1 MDGNRPDVAFFV
13 PGSGCGKQ
21 LLWLRRVFRAG
32 AEHGGTPAAL
42 PVVLRKAGAGKRQLQ
57 IFLFSRGGLAALPD
71 QAEAPETAIPVPV
84 YSLAPSTTVQVLEQA
99 EEVVAVSE
107 EITPLYSDEDVAAI
121 AKTVYGEA
129 LITHSDMEMAAVAW
143 CILNRV
149 DSAEAFFPDTIV
161 EVVTQDSQFHGYS
174 ESNPVDPHIEWL
186 VRDVLDRWSLEK
198 AGAEEVGRIL
208 PEEYLYF
215 WGDGRHN
222 HFTTEYHAGTT
233 WDWSAENPYES

>member
-1 MDGNRPDVAFFV
+1 MYPARITAVSLFAIGIVTLVA
-13 PGSGCGKQ
+13 
-21 LLWLRRVFRAG
+21 
-32 AEHGGTPAAL
+32 
-42 PVVLRKAGAGKRQLQ
+42 
-57 IFLFSRGGLAALPD
+57 AALPD

-174 ESNPVDPHIEWL
+174 ESNPVDPQSNGWSGMFWIGGPWRKPEL
-186 VRDVLDRWSLEK
+186 KKLAESCRRSTCTFGETAATTISRPSTTPERRGTGVPKIPMKAEVCKRERD
-198 AGAEEVGRIL
+198 
-208 PEEYLYF
+208 
-215 WGDGRHN
+215 
-222 HFTTEYHAGTT
+222 
-233 WDWSAENPYES
+233 

>member
-1 MDGNRPDVAFFV
+1 MTEIAQYRRSPQAARRRRRRRRTMYPSRITAVSLFAIGIVTLVA
-13 PGSGCGKQ
+13 
-21 LLWLRRVFRAG
+21 
-32 AEHGGTPAAL
+32 
-42 PVVLRKAGAGKRQLQ
+42 
-57 IFLFSRGGLAALPD
+57 AALPD

-198 AGAEEVGRIL
+198 SGAEEVGRIL

>member
-1 MDGNRPDVAFFV
+1 MTEIAQYRRSTRAARRRRRRRKTKFPARITALSLFAIGVMTLVA
-13 PGSGCGKQ
+13 
-21 LLWLRRVFRAG
+21 
-32 AEHGGTPAAL
+32 
-42 PVVLRKAGAGKRQLQ
+42 
-57 IFLFSRGGLAALPD
+57 AALPD
-71 QAEAPETAIPVPV
+71 QPETEIPVPV
-84 YSLAPSTTVQVLEQA
+84 YSVAPSITVQVLEPT

-107 EITPLYSDEDVAAI
+107 ETMPPLFSDADVAAI

-149 DSAEAFFPDTIV
+149 DSAEAFFPDTILG
-161 EVVTQDSQFHGYS
+161 VVTQDSQFHGYS
-174 ESNPVDPHIEWL
+174 DSHPVDPHIEWL
-186 VRDVLDRWSLEK
+186 VRDVLNRWTLEK
-198 AGAEEVGRIL
+198 AGAEDVGRVL
-208 PEEYLYF
+208 PKDYLYF

>member
-1 MDGNRPDVAFFV
+1 MTEIA
-13 PGSGCGKQ
+13 Q
-21 LLWLRRVFRAG
+21 YRRSTRAARRRRRRRKTKFPARITAISLFSIG
-32 AEHGGTPAAL
+32 VITLAAAAL
-42 PVVLRKAGAGKRQLQ
+42 PVHVE
-57 IFLFSRGGLAALPD
+57 S
-71 QAEAPETAIPVPV
+71 PETAIPAPV
-84 YSLAPSTTVQVLEQA
+84 HSVAPTTTVQVLEPA

-107 EITPLYSDEDVAAI
+107 ETTPPLFSDADVAAI

-149 DSAEAFFPDTIV
+149 DSTEAFFPDTIM

>member
-1 MDGNRPDVAFFV
+1 MYPARITAVSLFAIGIVTLVA
-13 PGSGCGKQ
+13 
-21 LLWLRRVFRAG
+21 
-32 AEHGGTPAAL
+32 
-42 PVVLRKAGAGKRQLQ
+42 
-57 IFLFSRGGLAALPD
+57 AALPD
-71 QAEAPETAIPVPV
+71 QAERRRRAIPVLL
-84 YSLAPSTTVQVLEQA
+84 YSLAPTTTVQVLEQA

-198 AGAEEVGRIL
+198 AGAEEVGL
-208 PEEYLYF
+208 NPAGGVPVLL
-215 WGDGRHN
+215 GRRPPQPFHDRVPRRN
-222 HFTTEYHAGTT
+222 DVGLECPKIPMK
-233 WDWSAENPYES
+233 AEVCKRERD

>member
-1 MDGNRPDVAFFV
+1 MYPSRITAVSLFAIGIVTLVA
-13 PGSGCGKQ
+13 
-21 LLWLRRVFRAG
+21 
-32 AEHGGTPAAL
+32 
-42 PVVLRKAGAGKRQLQ
+42 
-57 IFLFSRGGLAALPD
+57 AALPD
-71 QAEAPETAIPVPV
+71 QVEAPETAIPVPV
-84 YSLAPSTTVQVLEQA
+84 YSLAPSTTVQVLEPA

-107 EITPLYSDEDVAAI
+107 ETTPLYSDEDVAVI

>member
-1 MDGNRPDVAFFV
+1 MTEIAQCRRSPQEARRRRRRRKTEFPARITAVSLFAIGVMTLVA
-13 PGSGCGKQ
+13 
-21 LLWLRRVFRAG
+21 
-32 AEHGGTPAAL
+32 
-42 PVVLRKAGAGKRQLQ
+42 
-57 IFLFSRGGLAALPD
+57 AALPD
-71 QAEAPETAIPVPV
+71 QVEKPETVIPAPV
-84 YSLAPSTTVQVLEQA
+84 HSLAPTTTVQVLAPA

-107 EITPLYSDEDVAAI
+107 ETAPPLFSDADVAAI
-121 AKTVYGEA
+121 SKTVYGEA

-149 DSAEAFFPDTIV
+149 DSAESFFPDTIL

-186 VRDVLDRWSLEK
+186 VRDVLNRWTLEK
-198 AGAEEVGRIL
+198 AGAEDVGRVL
-208 PEEYLYF
+208 PKDYLYF

>member
-1 MDGNRPDVAFFV
+1 MA
-13 PGSGCGKQ
+13 
-21 LLWLRRVFRAG
+21 
-32 AEHGGTPAAL
+32 
-42 PVVLRKAGAGKRQLQ
+42 
-57 IFLFSRGGLAALPD
+57 AALPD

-186 VRDVLDRWSLEK
+186 VRVFWTGGPWRKPELKKLPNP
-198 AGAEEVGRIL
+198 

-233 WDWSAENPYES
+233 RDWSAENPYES

>member
-1 MDGNRPDVAFFV
+1 MTQKEYTVTIHGNRMWRRMQEEAARRKRRGRIIQGVH
-13 PGSGCGKQ
+13 C
-21 LLWLRRVFRAG
+21 LL
-32 AEHGGTPAAL
+32 TAAL
-42 PVVLRKAGAGKRQLQ
+42 AIALLCVCLGAKEPGQLPEPVAEQQNTVVTLNT
-57 IFLFSRGGLAALPD
+57 ISPSPLPD
-71 QAEAPETAIPVPV
+71 TTTGQAA
-84 YSLAPSTTVQVLEQA
+84 SDLA
-99 EEVVAVSE
+99 EEAE
-107 EITPLYSDEDVAAI
+107 YI
-121 AKTVYGEA
+121 AKALYGEA
-129 LITHSDMEMAAVAW
+129 RGCSTTEQAAVAW

>member
-1 MDGNRPDVAFFV
+1 MYPARITAVSLFAIGIVTLVA
-13 PGSGCGKQ
+13 
-21 LLWLRRVFRAG
+21 
-32 AEHGGTPAAL
+32 
-42 PVVLRKAGAGKRQLQ
+42 
-57 IFLFSRGGLAALPD
+57 AALPD

-84 YSLAPSTTVQVLEQA
+84 YSLAPSTT
-99 EEVVAVSE
+99 
-107 EITPLYSDEDVAAI
+107 LYSDEDVAAI

-149 DSAEAFFPDTIV
+149 DSTETFFPDTIV

-233 WDWSAENPYES
+233 WDWSAENPYER